1 MTATD
6 HRYYIALDADH
17 DLSQSSEI
25 SDWTVIRRD
34 DRDRIVE
41 AYEHLYQRVARRV
54 YGDQVDVLADGDGA
68 ALDQHTKRNYQ
79 YDPAEDAYYD
89 NTTEAIDIWQHL
101 HDCIGIDARD
111 PAAITLWA
119 SARLE
124 NGEDV
129 EWEPVTIPT
138 RRDEEM

>member
-25 SDWTVIRRD
+25 SDWTDIDRD

-41 AYEHLYQRVARRV
+41 AYENLYQRVARRV
-54 YGDQVDVLADGDGA
+54 YGDQVDVLADADGA
-68 ALDQHTKRNYQ
+68 ALDQHVKRNS
-79 YDPAEDAYYD
+79 DD
-89 NTTEAIDIWQHL
+89 TTSAVTDIWQHL

-124 NGEDV
+124 NGEKV

-138 RRDEEM
+138 RRDEAM